1 MKKVLFVLLALSA
14 LSARAEW
21 VIVNVDENGR
31 LFYIDPV
38 TIEKTGD
45 IRRAWVLENY
55 RIAESG
61 GILSTMLL
69 DEFDCNELRG
79 RAIQAVAYSGH
90 MGTGNIVQ
98 HVRQLNSW
106 TQYGPD
112 TIGAS
117 VVRYV
122 CSR

>member
-14 LSARAEW
+14 LPAWAEW
-21 VIVNVDENGR
+21 VIVNADEGGR
-31 LFYIDPV
+31 LFYVDPATV
-38 TIEKTGD
+38 EKAGEM
-45 IRRAWVLENY
+45 RRAWVLENY
-55 RIAESG
+55 RSAESG

-90 MGTGNIVQ
+90 MASGNIVP

-117 VVRYV
+117 IVHYV